1 MFSNG
6 VISTNR
12 VPAGSGASTFGSS
25 FGQLGYQPDP
35 TGNDF
40 NSLSA
45 AQVAGPNPFTQS
57 LNPLGASFNIA
68 PRYLPSPLKVIVSPH
83 VGYRTATASGGS
95 VKVADV
101 IMADSQNCGL
111 LMTKEGVSID
121 EWRDP
126 EVDMRAMKIKERW
139 GMALLSQG
147 KGVAVARDMVIAD
160 NHVFDNV
167 NQVTLANE
175 TPSATIVS

>member
-1 MFSNG
+1 
-6 VISTNR
+6 
-12 VPAGSGASTFGSS
+12 
-25 FGQLGYQPDP
+25 
-35 TGNDF
+35 
-40 NSLSA
+40 
-45 AQVAGPNPFTQS
+45 
-57 LNPLGASFNIA
+57 
-68 PRYLPSPLKVIVSPH
+68 
-83 VGYRTATASGGS
+83 
-95 VKVADV
+95 
-101 IMADSQNCGL
+101 
-111 LMTKEGVSID
+111 MTKEGVSID